1 MNSKETE
8 IKETINSFF
17 DQFGIKDLYT
27 QIVLEEF
34 FKELFNEESNLHIS
48 GESRQERDK
57 DDNQFS

>member
-48 GESRQERDK
+48 GESGQKGNK
-57 DDNQFS
+57 DDN